1 MEDLAADVEKRP
13 DCRQMTDID
22 RCPDVRMD
30 SDGKGEGPGC
40 CFDEGPGAGTD
51 LDARKGLPGCWKS

>member
-1 MEDLAADVEKRP
+1 
-13 DCRQMTDID
+13 MTDID
-22 RCPDVRMD
+22 RCLDVGMD

-40 CFDEGPGAGTD
+40 RFDEGPGAGTD